1 MRTFVIFSGKGRTKG
16 DFRDLM
22 QAGRLDI
29 VIHSIINAM
38 FLSNSEREDTVVH
51 IILNGP
57 PDAPKHLEFRH
68 DPDSTLS
75 KKDVGNLI
83 KSALWKCKPGKKVQA
98 FPGVWIEKKSFE
110 KVLEEINNG
119 NIYLLSSNGEDIGKM
134 EIPKDP
140 IFVLGDHE
148 GLPKDQKKF
157 TKKIAKGAI
166 SLGPNTYFTSQ
177 CITVLNNFVDRAA
190 WNK

>member
-1 MRTFVIFSGKGRTKG
+1 MRQFVIFSEHGRTRG
-16 DFRDLM
+16 DFKDLM

-38 FLSNSEREDTVVH
+38 FLSNAEREDTVVH

-57 PDAPKHLEFRH
+57 PEAPKHLEFKH
-68 DPDSTLS
+68 DPESTLS

-83 KSALWKCKPGKKVQA
+83 KSALWKTKPGKKVQA
-98 FPGVWIEKKSFE
+98 FPGVWIEKRSFE

-119 NIYLLSSNGEDIGKM
+119 NIYLLDKKGEDIGKI
-134 EIPKDP
+134 ELPADP

-148 GLPKDQKKF
+148 GLPKDQRKF
-157 TKKIAKGAI
+157 AKKIAKGTI
-166 SLGPNTYFTSQ
+166 NLGPHAYFTSQ
-177 CITVLNNFVDRAA
+177 CVTILNNFVDRRQ
-190 WNK
+190 